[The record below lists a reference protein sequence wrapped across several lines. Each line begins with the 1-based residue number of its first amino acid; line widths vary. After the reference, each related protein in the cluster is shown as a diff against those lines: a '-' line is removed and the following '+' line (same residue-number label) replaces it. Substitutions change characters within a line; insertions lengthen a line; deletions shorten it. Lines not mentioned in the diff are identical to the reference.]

1 MGRGGSVGSVGSV
14 GDREAQRLESKLLP
28 CLVAGWGLLL
38 RLPFFTAYTGLL
50 TIAVGVIGILTSR
63 RFSHKSIGY
72 GGMLLVT
79 LGCYELVT
87 YSIAQAPPGG
97 NIADAL
103 TVYGF
108 VTALLAL
115 GYRLGVWWRSKH
127 QHDRWGNFPLKDL
140 KTVAHTHWAVAST
153 WKIAAATMP
162 AIPLPKLTLLHLF
175 ISVLLGGYA
184 LIQARDKDGGD
195 WWIYLGLAELLGVGV
210 YARSIFQNL
219 GIVDEGLILIACV
232 VGLLVLLAPWRAWGW
247 HDRPWRLV
255 ALVLPLSRV
264 VFEWDRISLLNLVVL
279 AIFYAGVARRQRQ
292 FSWAYL
298 SLVFINW
305 AGMRLLFQYQLTS
318 PLWYAALVG
327 LSILAAVQWDPYWQ
341 TSKQNRHAGRLLG
354 SGTIAVTAL
363 LWHQPWLPIG
373 IGLAIALMGLLL
385 RVRAWLYVG
394 TITFLLTNAY
404 QLLVLI
410 TEYPITKWAIGLLA
424 GVLIITLAANFERR
438 KEQIERALQHW
449 LDRLEEWQ

>member
-1 MGRGGSVGSVGSV
+1 
-14 GDREAQRLESKLLP
+14 
-28 CLVAGWGLLL
+28 
-38 RLPFFTAYTGLL
+38 
-50 TIAVGVIGILTSR
+50 
-63 RFSHKSIGY
+63 
-72 GGMLLVT
+72 
-79 LGCYELVT
+79 
-87 YSIAQAPPGG
+87 
-97 NIADAL
+97 
-103 TVYGF
+103 
-108 VTALLAL
+108 
-115 GYRLGVWWRSKH
+115 
-127 QHDRWGNFPLKDL
+127 
-140 KTVAHTHWAVAST
+140 
-153 WKIAAATMP
+153 MP

-184 LIQARDKDGGD
+184 LIQARDREAGD

-305 AGMRLLFQYQLTS
+305 AAMRLLFQYHLTS